1 MEILWKIENLKKIY
15 EVKSEFAKKKVVAI
29 DGVSFEIYKG
39 ETFGIIGESGSG
51 KTTLGKTIIRLIEP
65 TEGKIFFRNTDI
77 SEMKETHLRPLRK
90 KFQII
95 FQDPYKSLNPRINAL
110 RTVMEGMDEK
120 LKMKEKREKA
130 EYLLSLVGIKKERI
144 NNFPHQFSGG
154 ERQRIAIARAL
165 STDPEFIVCDE
176 PTSNLD
182 LSIQAQILNLFLEL
196 REKLNLTYLF
206 ITHDIKVMKYISD
219 RVGVMYKGKIVEIGK
234 TEKVINSPS
243 HPYTEKL
250 ISSELKIHQIP

>member
-51 KTTLGKTIIRLIEP
+51 KTTLGKAIIRLIEP

-95 FQDPYKSLNPRINAL
+95 FQDPYKSLNPRIKML
-110 RTVMEGMDEK
+110 LPKDLTTVTSGSREPPRTTPTQS
-120 LKMKEKREKA
+120 LK
-130 EYLLSLVGIKKERI
+130 
-144 NNFPHQFSGG
+144 
-154 ERQRIAIARAL
+154 
-165 STDPEFIVCDE
+165 
-176 PTSNLD
+176 
-182 LSIQAQILNLFLEL
+182 
-196 REKLNLTYLF
+196 
-206 ITHDIKVMKYISD
+206 
-219 RVGVMYKGKIVEIGK
+219 
-234 TEKVINSPS
+234 NSS
-243 HPYTEKL
+243 
-250 ISSELKIHQIP
+250 